1 MPVSVQTTRLH
12 RVPAHPLGSPGS
24 ASPSAMAGS
33 GLFFYP
39 VRQRVAGHAKDSSD
53 PPHTRTLVIGRED
66 LFAAFRAVSWWLRR
80 QDADRATVFAEI
92 LLAPAPIMPV
102 FDNVEPA
109 TFAAAKGM
117 ACCDHVV
124 RFMNDAASVK
134 NIFHHLRMSHYPKFK

>member
-1 MPVSVQTTRLH
+1 
-12 RVPAHPLGSPGS
+12 
-24 ASPSAMAGS
+24 
-33 GLFFYP
+33 
-39 VRQRVAGHAKDSSD
+39 
-53 PPHTRTLVIGRED
+53 VIGRED

-134 NIFHHLRMSHYPKFK
+134 NIFHHLRMSHYLNIYRAIINMLGHPSMDYRLDLDCLR